1 VAPQYPIAAVYKN
14 TAPDS
19 TSPWAM
25 PGKYTVVL
33 TAGGKKYEQPLTL
46 VMDPRV
52 KTSTADLAEQ
62 YKLSKQLYDEW
73 LALNSIS
80 DQVRRIR
87 GQVTELRP
95 KVSDATL
102 KTKVDAFAEKLQSLV
117 GAGGGG
123 FGGGAAGGAARV
135 TVASATGRIRTLFN
149 LIEEVDLAPTPQV
162 VGAIPEVVKDARG
175 IQESWRTINSQDI
188 PALNQELRAAG
199 LPVIGSK

>member
-1 VAPQYPIAAVYKN
+1 
-14 TAPDS
+14 
-19 TSPWAM
+19 M

-33 TAGGKKYEQPLTL
+33 TAGGKKYEQLLTL

-87 GQVTELRP
+87 AQITELRP
-95 KVSDATL
+95 RVSDANL
-102 KTKVDAFAEKLQSLV
+102 KTKIDAFAEKLQNFA

-135 TVASATGRIRTLFN
+135 TVASQLSAFERS
-149 LIEEVDLAPTPQV
+149 LI
-162 VGAIPEVVKDARG
+162 
-175 IQESWRTINSQDI
+175 
-188 PALNQELRAAG
+188 
-199 LPVIGSK
+199 